1 MEKNKKKTQ
10 VVKEQPIIKDSDY
23 ENDNDTK
30 KIIIVALILALLI
43 GGFAYVRSLEDKKD
57 KKKDQKTEEVVKKP
71 SPVVEEEDNNTEDKY
86 VPSTTVAQEVVD
98 VWASLKEVPTT
109 LEAGV
114 NFALPVIKDNDNG
127 KEVVAT
133 VTYKYRANKDA
144 EYVTVGEFDTTKI
157 GEYLITYTLSY
168 LDGKVEVREI
178 LVVIEDTM
186 EPIINNIVDGQFFNE
201 DVILDITEYSPY
213 IVELNGVVYDE
224 KEPITQEGEY
234 TLTVME
240 DKEDGKGITVT
251 FVIDKTAPSIL
262 GVVDNQTYN
271 HEVVIESVDEN
282 LDIVFI
288 LKDGEIID
296 FENGITLISQDG
308 IYEVVAIDKA
318 GNITDYVFTIDASLP
333 IVVTYTPDN
342 MELTNDK
349 VLVTISSNKRLQEVS
364 GWELSSDGMILT
376 KEYSE
381 NKTEEV
387 IVTDIDGNQT
397 VVTVVVD
404 YINYN
409 VCYSPKLTLENL
421 VANKVKATITS
432 LKQLIIDESWVEIVE
447 NDLYKYE
454 KIYDANT
461 TEVVTY
467 EDVEGNIGSI
477 NIDINIEFNDL
488 LVSYDQ
494 DGITQNVKAY
504 VTTEEEVAL
513 LPEGWEID
521 TEYLGDGY
529 RYYHEYT
536 ENVSYEIV
544 EFVTESKT
552 YVATIM
558 IDSIDRDAPNAEVD
572 VNYVTENDEKKSVEI
587 VVTADEQIEEVFG
600 WDLSLDKKS
609 LTKKEDRPEVV
620 PSEEQNGEVTIT
632 DLAGNETVVK
642 YTYDWN

>member
-1 MEKNKKKTQ
+1 MEKNKKKTK

-30 KIIIVALILALLI
+30 KIIIIALILALLI
-43 GGFAYVRSLEDKKD
+43 GGFAYVRSLGNKKD
-57 KKKDQKTEEVVKKP
+57 EKKEPKTEEPIKKKD
-71 SPVVEEEDNNTEDKY
+71 PVVEEEGNNTEDKY
-86 VPSTTVAQEVVD
+86 IPSTTVVKEVVD

-109 LEAGV
+109 LEAGKY
-114 NFALPVIKDNDNG
+114 FQLPTIKDTDNG
-127 KEVVAT
+127 KEVVA
-133 VTYKYRANKDA
+133 VVSYKYRANKND
-144 EYVTVGEFDTTKI
+144 EYVTVAEFDTTKI

-168 LDGKVEVREI
+168 TDGKVEVRE
-178 LVVIEDTM
+178 VVVTIEDTM

-213 IVELNGVVYDE
+213 IVELNGMEYDE

-240 DKEDGKGITVT
+240 DKEDGKSITVT
-251 FVIDKTAPSIL
+251 FVIDKTAPSIV
-262 GVVDNQTYN
+262 GVVNNQTYN
-271 HEVVIESVDEN
+271 HEVTIEAIDEN
-282 LDIVFI
+282 LDVVFV

-296 FENGITLISQDG
+296 FENGITSISQDG
-308 IYEVVAIDKA
+308 TYEVVAIDKA
-318 GNITDYVFTIDASLP
+318 GNITDYVFTMDTSLS
-333 IVVTYTPDN
+333 IIVTYTPDN

-349 VLVTISSNKRLQEVS
+349 VLVTISSNKKLQDVS
-364 GWELSSDGMILT
+364 GWTLSSDGMMLT

-381 NKTEEV
+381 NTTEEV

-397 VVTVVVD
+397 TVEVVVD
-404 YINYN
+404 YIDYN
-409 VCYSPKLTLENL
+409 ISYSPKLTLENL

-432 LKQLIIDESWVEIVE
+432 LKQLVMDESWIEIVE
-447 NDLYKYE
+447 NGLYKYE
-454 KIYDANT
+454 KIYDANI

-467 EDVEGNIGSI
+467 EDLEGNVGSI

-494 DGITQNVKAY
+494 DEITKNVKAY
-504 VTTEEEVAL
+504 VTTEEEVEL
-513 LPEGWEID
+513 LPDGWEID

-536 ENVSYEIV
+536 ENVPYEIV
-544 EFVTESKT
+544 EFVTETKT
-552 YVATIM
+552 YVATII
-558 IDSIDRDAPNAEVD
+558 IDSIDRDAPNAEVE

-587 VVTADEQIEEVFG
+587 VITADEQLGEITG
-600 WDLSLDKKS
+600 WELSLDKKS
-609 LTKKEDRPEVV
+609 LTKVEDRPEAV
-620 PSEEQNGEVTIT
+620 PSEEQHGEVTIT
-632 DLAGNETVVK
+632 DLAGNETVVE

>member
-1 MEKNKKKTQ
+1 MEKNKKKTK

-30 KIIIVALILALLI
+30 KIIIIALILALLI
-43 GGFAYVRSLEDKKD
+43 GGFAYVRSLGNKKD
-57 KKKDQKTEEVVKKP
+57 EKKEPKTEEPIKKKD
-71 SPVVEEEDNNTEDKY
+71 PVVEEEGNNTENKY
-86 VPSTTVAQEVVD
+86 IPSTTVVKEVVD

-109 LEAGV
+109 LEAGEI
-114 NFALPVIKDNDNG
+114 FQLPTIKDTDNG
-127 KEVVAT
+127 KEVVA
-133 VTYKYRANKDA
+133 VVSYKYRANKND
-144 EYVTVGEFDTTKI
+144 EYVTVGEFDTTRI

-168 LDGKVEVREI
+168 TDGKVEVRE
-178 LVVIEDTM
+178 VVVTIEDTM

-213 IVELNGVVYDE
+213 IVELNGVEYDE
-224 KEPITQEGEY
+224 EEPITQEGEY

-240 DKEDGKGITVT
+240 DKEDGKSITVT
-251 FVIDKTAPSIL
+251 FVIDKTAPSIV

-271 HEVVIESVDEN
+271 HEVTIEAIDEN
-282 LDIVFI
+282 LDVVFV

-296 FENGITLISQDG
+296 FENGITSISQDG
-308 IYEVVAIDKA
+308 TYEVVAIDKA
-318 GNITDYVFTIDASLP
+318 GNITDYVFTMDTSLS
-333 IVVTYTPDN
+333 IIVTYTPDN

-349 VLVTISSNKRLQEVS
+349 VLVTISSNKKLQDVS
-364 GWELSSDGMILT
+364 GWTLSSDGMMLT
-376 KEYSE
+376 KEYIE
-381 NKTEEV
+381 NTTEEV

-397 VVTVVVD
+397 TVEVVVD
-404 YINYN
+404 YIDYN
-409 VCYSPKLTLENL
+409 ISYSPKLTLENL

-432 LKQLIIDESWVEIVE
+432 LKQLIMDESWIEIVE
-447 NDLYKYE
+447 NALYKYE

-467 EDVEGNIGSI
+467 EDLEGNVGSI

-494 DGITQNVKAY
+494 DEITKNVKAY
-504 VTTEEEVAL
+504 VTTEEEVEL
-513 LPEGWEID
+513 LPDGWEID

-536 ENVSYEIV
+536 ENVPYEIV
-544 EFVTESKT
+544 EFVTETKT
-552 YVATIM
+552 YVATII
-558 IDSIDRDAPNAEVD
+558 IDSIDRDAPNAEVE

-587 VVTADEQIEEVFG
+587 VITADEQLGEITG
-600 WDLSLDKKS
+600 WELSLDKKS
-609 LTKKEDRPEVV
+609 LTKVEDRPEAV
-620 PSEEQNGEVTIT
+620 PSEEQHGEVTIT
-632 DLAGNETVVK
+632 DLAGNETVVE

>member
-1 MEKNKKKTQ
+1 MEKNKKKTK
-10 VVKEQPIIKDSDY
+10 VVKEQPMIKDSDY

-30 KIIIVALILALLI
+30 KIIIIALILALLI
-43 GGFAYVRSLEDKKD
+43 GGFAYVRSLGNKKD
-57 KKKDQKTEEVVKKP
+57 EKKDTKTEEPIKKKD
-71 SPVVEEEDNNTEDKY
+71 PVVEENNNNTENKY
-86 VPSTTVAQEVVD
+86 MPSTTVVQEVVD
-98 VWASLKEVPTT
+98 IWATLKEVPAT
-109 LEAGV
+109 LEAGDY
-114 NFALPVIKDNDNG
+114 FQLPVIKDNDNG
-127 KEVVAT
+127 KEVVA
-133 VTYKYRANKDA
+133 VVSYKYRANKNE

-168 LDGKVEVREI
+168 IDGKVEVREV
-178 LVVIEDTM
+178 LVTIKDTM

-201 DVILDITEYSPY
+201 DVILDIIEYSPY
-213 IVELNGVVYDE
+213 IVKLNGVEYDE

-234 TLTVME
+234 TLTVIE
-240 DKEDGKGITVT
+240 DKEDGKSITVT

-271 HEVVIESVDEN
+271 HEITIEGVDEN
-282 LDIVFI
+282 LDTIFI
-288 LKDGEIID
+288 TKDGEEIE
-296 FENGITLISQDG
+296 FENGITTISQNG
-308 IYEVVAIDKA
+308 VYEVTVIDKA
-318 GNITDYVFTIDASLP
+318 GNVTSYVFTMDTNLA

-349 VLVTISSNKRLQEVS
+349 VLVTISANKKLQEVS
-364 GWELSSDGMILT
+364 GWTLSSDGFTLT
-376 KEYSE
+376 KEYNE
-381 NKTEEV
+381 NTKEEV

-397 VVTVVVD
+397 IVDVVVD
-404 YINYN
+404 YIDYN
-409 VCYSPKLTLENL
+409 VSYSPKLTLENL

-432 LKQLIIDESWVEIVE
+432 LKQLIIDESWVEIIE
-447 NDLYKYE
+447 GDLYKYE
-454 KIYDANT
+454 KIYEENT
-461 TEVVTY
+461 KEVVTY
-467 EDVEGNIGSI
+467 EDLEGNIGSI
-477 NIDINIEFNDL
+477 NIDINIEFNNL

-504 VTTEEEVAL
+504 VTTEEEVEL

-572 VNYVTENDEKKSVEI
+572 INYVTENDEKKSVEI
-587 VVTADEQIEEVFG
+587 VITADEQIGEVFG

-632 DLAGNETVVK
+632 DLAGNETVVE